1 LGCHPG
7 QESGHGGSGSLRRL
21 IIRADRMYRAAR
33 QRLFGLDSSWGQP
46 VTKCRGKWRLRPA
59 SGAAKRQRAGR
70 RWDTDSCRRTVP
82 APVPGP
88 HSPGRN
94 CGSLPSR
101 PSMSRI
107 HARVLTLPTPWRWT
121 HGRRDKAW
129 PRRGVRVDG
138 GPTCDR
144 CWDGLAEGPTTTLM
158 SRNRSTTSWMA
169 AASITKHSRGDLRV
183 RCVGDGGART
193 PQRTRTIV
201 LAVRMLSLR
210 RPVAHSKQVRQRRRQ
225 RRIMG
230 AWRSRT
236 GETRRRAPSPLP

>member
-1 LGCHPG
+1 VPPWPRKRPRRVRVTEEVDHQGPSYVPG
-7 QESGHGGSGSLRRL
+7 STATFVRAGHQL
-21 IIRADRMYRAAR
+21 
-33 QRLFGLDSSWGQP
+33 GQP
-46 VTKCRGKWRLRPA
+46 VTKCRGKCRWRPA

-70 RWDTDSCRRTVP
+70 PWDTGSCRRTVP

-169 AASITKHSRGDLRV
+169 AASITNHSRGDLRV
-183 RCVGDGGART
+183 RCGGDGGART

-210 RPVAHSKQVRQRRRQ
+210 RPVPHSKQVRQRRRQ